1 MQTIEWVGNLKN
13 FVNDEFSYD
22 IKGASILIVIDHEN
36 KTPAGTTIKLIDLP
50 SVIKFDSDS
59 ERDTGFIK
67 GLCTI
72 EEHLE
77 LLYKMVT

>member
-1 MQTIEWVGNLKN
+1 M
-13 FVNDEFSYD
+13 
-22 IKGASILIVIDHEN
+22 IDHEN

-67 GLCTI
+67 GLSTI